1 MEDLEDTKFKQ
12 ILKGKTKVVVPWMYT
27 CVPIYREIQEVMTMK
42 IRIVVNLGE
51 REEVVIGMAHV
62 EGLVG

>member
-1 MEDLEDTKFKQ
+1 MEDLKDTKFKQ
-12 ILKGKTKVVVPWMYT
+12 ILKGKTKVLVPGMYT

-51 REEVVIGMAHV
+51 RRK
-62 EGLVG
+62 L